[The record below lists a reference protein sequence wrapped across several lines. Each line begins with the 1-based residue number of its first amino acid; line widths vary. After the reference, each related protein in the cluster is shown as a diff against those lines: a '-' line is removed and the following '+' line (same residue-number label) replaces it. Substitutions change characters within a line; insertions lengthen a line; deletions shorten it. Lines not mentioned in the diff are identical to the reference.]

1 MLVST
6 LFAQIVTIVL
16 GLGAILTFLKVIFK
30 PIKMQTTQI
39 QANNKLSNKNADA
52 IQKIQCSLDD
62 HAQKLDK
69 DFKVLTNL
77 KEENV
82 DINKQIV
89 DLKIDI
95 DKRIMNDNE
104 AIKLLLEDRL
114 VRDDDELGKKQM
126 QEKIQQFLL
135 KNV

>member
-6 LFAQIVTIVL
+6 LFAQIVTISL
-16 GLGAILTFLKVIFK
+16 GFVAILTFLKIIFK
-30 PIKMQTTQI
+30 PIKIQTTQI
-39 QANNKLSNKNADA
+39 QENKEQVYKNAGD
-52 IQKIQCSLDD
+52 IQKLQCSIDD
-62 HAQKLDK
+62 HNQKLDK
-69 DFKVLTNL
+69 DYNSIKKIKEDNL
-77 KEENV
+77 L
-82 DINKQIV
+82 INKQIV

-114 VRDDDELGKKQM
+114 VTDDDIVGKKQM

-135 KNV
+135 KNI

>member
-6 LFAQIVTIVL
+6 LFAQIVTISL
-16 GLGAILTFLKVIFK
+16 GFVAILAFLKVIFK
-30 PIKMQTTQI
+30 PIKIQTTQI
-39 QANNKLSNKNADA
+39 QKNKEQVYKNAGD
-52 IQKIQCSLDD
+52 IQKLKCSLDD
-62 HAQKLDK
+62 HNQKLDK
-69 DFKVLTNL
+69 DYNAINKIKEDNL
-77 KEENV
+77 L
-82 DINKQIV
+82 INKQIV

-114 VRDDDELGKKQM
+114 VTDDDIVGKKQM